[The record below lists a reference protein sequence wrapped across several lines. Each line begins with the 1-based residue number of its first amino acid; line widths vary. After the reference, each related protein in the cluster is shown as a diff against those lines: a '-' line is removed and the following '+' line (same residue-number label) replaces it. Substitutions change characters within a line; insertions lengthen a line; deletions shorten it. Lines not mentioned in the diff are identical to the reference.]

1 MDEGESSVRTR
12 DDPLYS
18 GSIGCRVA
26 TFFAATNSRG
36 DEVTKQSPFGNTSQ
50 FSTQTGGVDRRE
62 FLQRT
67 LAVAGAAAAAPVF
80 AASSEHVTAKT
91 KAGTIGGEKRDGV
104 FAFKGVPY
112 GADTAKYRFLP
123 AVAPEPWKRVRDAL
137 DYGPACPQPNTRERT
152 SEDCLVLNVWTPA
165 LRDGGK
171 RPVMVYFHG
180 GEFSSG
186 SGSAAIYDGT
196 RLCHRG
202 DVVVITVNHRLNIF
216 GHWYL
221 SRLRGP
227 KYARSGN
234 VGILDLIQALEW
246 VRDHAAEF
254 GGDAQ
259 RVMVFGQ
266 SGGGAKIA
274 TLMAMP
280 AAKGLFHR
288 AATMSGQ
295 QITAQGPRSATLRA
309 HACLDALK
317 IMPEHIERIDSAALT
332 DLVAAT
338 RAPDPTLRGRSVYFG
353 PVLDQA
359 SLHRHPFYPDAPA
372 QSAHIPMIIGNTR
385 DETIAFL
392 GNAPGVRELTWET
405 LPERLLPELH
415 VDIDPEHVIATYRK
429 LYPQYSPTEVFF
441 AATTAGRSWRA
452 AIIEA
457 ELRAEQGSPVFAYQ
471 LNYRSPLE
479 NGRYGAQHGMD
490 IPLVFD
496 NIAQPGSLT
505 GTTAEAQ
512 RAAEQM
518 SDAFIAFAKT
528 GDPNHEHL
536 PEWRSYTLPTRATMV
551 FAATSQLVDDPRGAE
566 RELFAAVPYIQRGT
580 Y

>member
-1 MDEGESSVRTR
+1 MSFEPKRHSPHRRALLR
-12 DDPLYS
+12 DAARLGGLIAASPLLP
-18 GSIGCRVA
+18 G
-26 TFFAATNSRG
+26 
-36 DEVTKQSPFGNTSQ
+36 Q
-50 FSTQTGGVDRRE
+50 
-62 FLQRT
+62 L
-67 LAVAGAAAAAPVF
+67 F
-80 AASSEHVTAKT
+80 AASPAHVTAKT
-91 KAGTIGGEKRDGV
+91 AFGTIGGIKNDGV
-104 FAFKGVPY
+104 HVFKGVPY
-112 GADTAKYRFLP
+112 GADTSKYRFRPP
-123 AVAPEPWKRVRDAL
+123 AAPDAWQRVRDAL
-137 DYGPACPQPNTRERT
+137 EYGPACPQPGTKEPT
-152 SEDCLVLNVWTPA
+152 SEDCLVLNIWTPA

-171 RPVMVYFHG
+171 RPIMVYFHG

-186 SGSAAIYDGT
+186 SGSSPLYDGT

-202 DVVVITVNHRLNIF
+202 DVVVVTVNHRLNIF
-216 GHWYL
+216 GHCYMA
-221 SRLRGP
+221 RLRGP
-227 KYARSGN
+227 QYASSGN
-234 VGILDLIQALEW
+234 VGILDLVQALEW
-246 VRDHAAEF
+246 IRDHAAEF

-309 HACLDALK
+309 RACLDALK
-317 IMPEHIERIDSAALT
+317 IPSDQIDRVDAAALS
-332 DLVAAT
+332 DLVDAS
-338 RAPDPTLRGRSVYFG
+338 RAPDPTLVGRSVYFG

-392 GNAPGVRELTWET
+392 GNEPGVRELTWEQ
-405 LPERLLPELH
+405 LPDRLLPQLH
-415 VDIDPEHVIATYRK
+415 VDIDPEHVIAAYRK
-429 LYPQYSPTEVFF
+429 LYPRYSPTEVFF
-441 AATTAGRSWRA
+441 AATTAGRSWRG

-457 ELRAEQGSPVFAYQ
+457 ELRAQQGSPVYAYQ
-471 LNYRSPLE
+471 LNYRSPIE

-496 NIAQPGSLT
+496 NTAQPRSLSGNT
-505 GTTAEAQ
+505 PQAQ
-512 RAAEQM
+512 KAADQM
-518 SDAFIAFAKT
+518 SDAFIALAKS
-528 GDPNHEHL
+528 GNPNHDGIPQWQPYEL
-536 PEWRSYTLPTRATMV
+536 SKRATMV
-551 FAATSQLVDDPRGAE
+551 FDVQSQLVEDPRGEE
-566 RELFAAVPYIQRGT
+566 RKLFAAVPYIQRGT